1 MKKAQGLPL
10 NTIVIAAIVLVV
22 LLIVIGIIYH
32 TSGRV
37 IPFLWKQTECD
48 GRGGACTADKDCTDS
63 KIYGLGCG
71 KGASKDKPV
80 CCIKEQT

>member
-22 LLIVIGIIYH
+22 LLIILAIIYK

-37 IPFLWKQTECD
+37 IPFLGKQVECD
-48 GRGGACTADKDCTDS
+48 GRGGTCTAAADCTET

-71 KGASKDKPV
+71 EGTYKDKPI
-80 CCIKEQT
+80 CCIKG

>member
-22 LLIVIGIIYH
+22 LLIILAIIYK

-37 IPFLWKQTECD
+37 IPFLGRQTECD
-48 GRGGACTADKDCTDS
+48 GRGGTCTATADCTET
-63 KIYGLGCG
+63 KICGLGCG
-71 KGASKDKPV
+71 EGTYKDNPI
-80 CCIKEQT
+80 CCIKG